1 MSSGH
6 GTAGVEGAKR
16 AEIIDAATR
25 RFGRDGYENT
35 KWADIASDV
44 GVSPTALYHYFE
56 SKQHCLFVIL
66 GQAMADF
73 HARFEH
79 LTGGGCQGGR
89 PPVASTA
96 DGDPPP
102 PTHLPSSLPSPFTAR
117 REPHHLSTLVAVLR
131 DCSRLTERDI
141 QRNRVLV
148 AEQGLLMNPRESPR
162 EEHSRRAA
170 RESTRD
176 LQRVWAAFL
185 AGTMEQGAIPDG
197 DPRLLAR
204 AILGLYNSVWH
215 WYRPDGIVALPR
227 VAEFFVAR
235 SLALAGVAPDVATS
249 VLLVP

>member
-1 MSSGH
+1 M
-6 GTAGVEGAKR
+6 EGAKR
-16 AEIIDAATR
+16 AQIIDAATR

-35 KWADIASDV
+35 RWADIASDV

-73 HARFEH
+73 SARFEH
-79 LTGGGCQGGR
+79 L
-89 PPVASTA
+89 A

-102 PTHLPSSLPSPFTAR
+102 PTHLPSPGEAGR
-117 REPHHLSTLVAVLR
+117 DPHYLSTLVAVLR
-131 DCSRLTERDI
+131 DCFRLTEHDI

-148 AEQGLLMNPRESPR
+148 AEQGLLMNPRKSPG
-162 EEHSRRAA
+162 EEQSRQAA
-170 RESTRD
+170 RERTRD
-176 LQRVWAAFL
+176 LERAWAAFL
-185 AGTMEQGAIPDG
+185 AGGMEQGSVPDG

-215 WYRPDGIVALPR
+215 WYRPGGTIPLPR

-235 SLALAGVAPDVATS
+235 SLALAGVSESEGAP
-249 VLLVP
+249 